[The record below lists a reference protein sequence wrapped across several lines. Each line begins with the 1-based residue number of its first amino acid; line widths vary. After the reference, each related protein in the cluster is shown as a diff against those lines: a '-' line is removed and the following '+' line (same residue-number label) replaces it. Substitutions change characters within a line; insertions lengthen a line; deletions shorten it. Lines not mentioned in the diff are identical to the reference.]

1 MPFSSEIPPVVQGQL
16 SSPLGLAQAGF
27 RQHFCTHIFGSN
39 EKLFLH
45 STYHFRI

>member
-27 RQHFCTHIFGSN
+27 RQHFGTHIFGSN
-39 EKLFLH
+39 KKLFLPT
-45 STYHFRI
+45 TYYF